1 MRHGS
6 SSFLILYN
14 KYLIVTCMTRCW
26 QWVWE
31 EEAVEPGTEEEEA
44 VVRWSQLCSLSQP
57 TLTSSLTWDQE
68 ELVWSRVM
76 MVRIQLWSPLTTL
89 SY

>member
-1 MRHGS
+1 MEAAQI
-6 SSFLILYN
+6 LILYN

-44 VVRWSQLCSLSQP
+44 VVR
-57 TLTSSLTWDQE
+57 LTITKSFLAS
-68 ELVWSRVM
+68 
-76 MVRIQLWSPLTTL
+76 
-89 SY
+89 